1 MDLNEKEIRLKTI
14 KAKKMM
20 LLFSML
26 SIAMTFAGLT
36 SAYIVSKS
44 RPDWLKDFELPLAF
58 IISTLVIFL
67 SSISIAIA
75 KKNVKKNDVS
85 KTTFWLF
92 VTFILGIIFVIS
104 QFLGF
109 NELISL
115 GYFFTGAQ
123 STVTTS
129 FLYVLTVLHLA
140 HLFAGLIVLIVVM
153 ANNYKNKYKVEKLGF
168 ELAVTFWH
176 FLGVLWLYLLV
187 FLYFFK
193 SLKLVTSQ
201 S

>member
-44 RPDWLKDFELPLAF
+44 RPDWLKDFELPFAF
-58 IISTLVIFL
+58 IVSTVVIIL
-67 SSISIAIA
+67 SSISIYIA
-75 KKNVKKNDVS
+75 KKSVKNNEVS
-85 KTTFWLF
+85 KTSLWLLITFG
-92 VTFILGIIFVIS
+92 LGIIFVIS
-104 QFLGF
+104 QFSGF
-109 NELISL
+109 NELIGL

-123 STVTTS
+123 STITTS

-140 HLFAGLIVLIVVM
+140 HLFAGLIVLVVVTI
-153 ANNYKNKYKVEKLGF
+153 NNYKNKYKTEKLGF
-168 ELAVTFWH
+168 ELAVNFWH
-176 FLGVLWLYLLV
+176 FLGILWLYLFV
-187 FLYFFK
+187 FLYFFR
-193 SLKLVTSQ
+193 
-201 S
+201 

>member
-1 MDLNEKEIRLKTI
+1 MDLNENEIRLKTI

-44 RPDWLKDFELPLAF
+44 RPDWLKDFELPFAF
-58 IISTLVIFL
+58 VISTIVIIF
-67 SSISIAIA
+67 SSFSIYSA
-75 KKNVKKNDVS
+75 KKSLNNDGS
-85 KTTFWLF
+85 KTTMWLF
-92 VTFILGIIFVIS
+92 VTFALGLVFVIS

-109 NELISL
+109 DELISM

-123 STVTTS
+123 STITTS

-140 HLFAGLIVLIVVM
+140 HLFAGLIVLAVVM
-153 ANNYKNKYKVEKLGF
+153 FKNYKNKYKTEKLGF

-176 FLGVLWLYLLV
+176 FLGILWLYLFV
-187 FLYFFK
+187 FLYFFR
-193 SLKLVTSQ
+193 
-201 S
+201 

>member
-1 MDLNEKEIRLKTI
+1 MDLNENEIRLKTI

-44 RPDWLKDFELPLAF
+44 RPDWLKDFELPFAF
-58 IISTLVIFL
+58 VVSTIVIIF
-67 SSISIAIA
+67 SSFSIYSA
-75 KKNVKKNDVS
+75 KKSLNNDSS
-85 KTTFWLF
+85 KTTMWLF
-92 VTFILGIIFVIS
+92 VTFALGLVFVIS

-109 NELISL
+109 DELISM

-123 STVTTS
+123 STITTS

-140 HLFAGLIVLIVVM
+140 HLFAGLVVLAVVM
-153 ANNYKNKYKVEKLGF
+153 VKNHKNKYKTEKLGF

-176 FLGVLWLYLLV
+176 FLGILWLYLFV
-187 FLYFFK
+187 FLYFFR
-193 SLKLVTSQ
+193 
-201 S
+201 

>member
-44 RPDWLKDFELPLAF
+44 RPDWLKDFELPFAF
-58 IISTLVIFL
+58 IVSTVVIIL
-67 SSISIAIA
+67 SSISIYIA
-75 KKNVKKNDVS
+75 KQSVKNNEVS
-85 KTTFWLF
+85 KTTLWLLI
-92 VTFILGIIFVIS
+92 TFGFGIIFVIS
-104 QFLGF
+104 QFSGF
-109 NELISL
+109 SELIGL

-123 STVTTS
+123 STITTS

-140 HLFAGLIVLIVVM
+140 HLFAGLIVLVVVTI
-153 ANNYKNKYKVEKLGF
+153 NNYKNKYKTEKLGF
-168 ELAVTFWH
+168 ELAVNFWH
-176 FLGVLWLYLLV
+176 FLGILWLYLFV
-187 FLYFFK
+187 FLYFFR
-193 SLKLVTSQ
+193 
-201 S
+201 

>member
-1 MDLNEKEIRLKTI
+1 MDLNENEIRLKTI

-44 RPDWLKDFELPLAF
+44 RPDWLKDFELPFAF
-58 IISTLVIFL
+58 VVSTIVIIF
-67 SSISIAIA
+67 SSFSIYSA
-75 KKNVKKNDVS
+75 KKSLNNDSS
-85 KTTFWLF
+85 KTTMWLF
-92 VTFILGIIFVIS
+92 VTFALGLVFVIS

-109 NELISL
+109 DELISM

-123 STVTTS
+123 STITTS

-140 HLFAGLIVLIVVM
+140 HLFAGLIVLAVVM
-153 ANNYKNKYKVEKLGF
+153 FKNYKNKYKTEKLGF

-176 FLGVLWLYLLV
+176 FLGILWLYLFV
-187 FLYFFK
+187 FLYFFR
-193 SLKLVTSQ
+193 
-201 S
+201 

>member
-1 MDLNEKEIRLKTI
+1 MEISENENEMRLKRI

-44 RPDWLKDFELPLAF
+44 RPDWLKDFELPIAF
-58 IISTLVIFL
+58 TLSTIFIAISSL
-67 SSISIAIA
+67 SIAFA
-75 KKNVKKNDVS
+75 KKNLNQNNSS
-85 KTTFWLF
+85 KTNFLLLVTFGLGILF
-92 VTFILGIIFVIS
+92 VAS
-104 QFLGF
+104 QFIGF
-109 NELISL
+109 NKLISS

-123 STVTTS
+123 STITTS

-140 HLFAGLIVLIVVM
+140 HLFAGLIVLIVVII
-153 ANNYKNKYKVEKLGF
+153 NNYKNKYKTEKLGF

-176 FLGVLWLYLLV
+176 FLGILWLYLFV
-187 FLYFFK
+187 FFYFFR
-193 SLKLVTSQ
+193 
-201 S
+201 

>member
-1 MDLNEKEIRLKTI
+1 MEISENENEMRLKRI

-44 RPDWLKDFELPLAF
+44 RPDWLKDFELPIAF
-58 IISTLVIFL
+58 TLSTIF
-67 SSISIAIA
+67 IAISSLSIVFA
-75 KKNVKKNDVS
+75 KKNLNQNNSS
-85 KTTFWLF
+85 KTNFLLLVTFGLGILF
-92 VTFILGIIFVIS
+92 VAS
-104 QFLGF
+104 QFIGF
-109 NELISL
+109 NKLISS

-123 STVTTS
+123 STITTS

-140 HLFAGLIVLIVVM
+140 HLFAGLIVLIVVII
-153 ANNYKNKYKVEKLGF
+153 NNYKNKYKTEKLGF

-176 FLGVLWLYLLV
+176 FLGILWLYL
-187 FLYFFK
+187 FLFFYFFR
-193 SLKLVTSQ
+193 
-201 S
+201 

>member
-1 MDLNEKEIRLKTI
+1 MDLNENEIRLKTI

-44 RPDWLKDFELPLAF
+44 RPDWLKDFELPFAF
-58 IISTLVIFL
+58 IISTIVIIF
-67 SSISIAIA
+67 SSFSIYSA
-75 KKNVKKNDVS
+75 KKSLNNDSS
-85 KTTFWLF
+85 KTTMWLF
-92 VTFILGIIFVIS
+92 VTFALGLVFVIS

-109 NELISL
+109 DELISM

-123 STVTTS
+123 STITTS

-140 HLFAGLIVLIVVM
+140 HLFAGLIVLAVVM
-153 ANNYKNKYKVEKLGF
+153 FKNYKNKYKTEKLGF

-176 FLGVLWLYLLV
+176 FLGILWLYLFV
-187 FLYFFK
+187 FLYFFR
-193 SLKLVTSQ
+193 
-201 S
+201 

>member
-1 MDLNEKEIRLKTI
+1 MDLNENEIRLKTI

-44 RPDWLKDFELPLAF
+44 RPDWLKDFELPFAF
-58 IISTLVIFL
+58 VVSTIVIIF
-67 SSISIAIA
+67 SSFSIYSA
-75 KKNVKKNDVS
+75 KKSLNNDSS
-85 KTTFWLF
+85 KTTMWLF
-92 VTFILGIIFVIS
+92 VTFALGLVFVIA

-109 NELISL
+109 DELISM

-123 STVTTS
+123 STITTS

-140 HLFAGLIVLIVVM
+140 HLFAGLIVLAVVM
-153 ANNYKNKYKVEKLGF
+153 FKNYKNKYKTEKLGF

-176 FLGVLWLYLLV
+176 FLGILWLYLFV
-187 FLYFFK
+187 FLYFFR
-193 SLKLVTSQ
+193 
-201 S
+201 

>member
-1 MDLNEKEIRLKTI
+1 MELNEKEIRLKTI

-36 SAYIVSKS
+36 SAYIVSKA
-44 RPDWLKDFELPLAF
+44 RPDWLKDFELPFAF
-58 IISTLVIFL
+58 VISTVVIFL
-67 SSISIAIA
+67 SSISISIA

-85 KTTFWLF
+85 KTTLWLF
-92 VTFILGIIFVIS
+92 VTFGLGIIFITS
-104 QFLGF
+104 QFSGF
-109 NELISL
+109 NELIGL

-123 STVTTS
+123 STITTS

-140 HLFAGLIVLIVVM
+140 HLFAGLIVLIVVII
-153 ANNYKNKYKVEKLGF
+153 NNYKNKYKIEKLGF

-176 FLGVLWLYLLV
+176 FLGILWLYLFV
-187 FLYFFK
+187 FLYFFG
-193 SLKLVTSQ
+193 
-201 S
+201 

>member
-1 MDLNEKEIRLKTI
+1 MEISENENEIRLKRI

-44 RPDWLKDFELPLAF
+44 RPDWLKDFELPIAF
-58 IISTLVIFL
+58 TLSTIFIAISSL
-67 SSISIAIA
+67 SIAFA
-75 KKNVKKNDVS
+75 KKKLNQNNSS
-85 KTTFWLF
+85 KTNFLLLVTFGLGILF
-92 VTFILGIIFVIS
+92 VAS
-104 QFLGF
+104 QFIGF
-109 NELISL
+109 NKLISS

-123 STVTTS
+123 STITTS

-140 HLFAGLIVLIVVM
+140 HLFAGLIVLIVVII
-153 ANNYKNKYKVEKLGF
+153 NNYKNKYKIEKLGF

-176 FLGVLWLYLLV
+176 FLGILWLYLFV
-187 FLYFFK
+187 FFYFFR
-193 SLKLVTSQ
+193 
-201 S
+201 

>member
-1 MDLNEKEIRLKTI
+1 MDLNENEIRLKTI

-44 RPDWLKDFELPLAF
+44 RPDWLKDFELPFAF
-58 IISTLVIFL
+58 IISTIVIIF
-67 SSISIAIA
+67 SSFSIYSA
-75 KKNVKKNDVS
+75 KKSLNNDSS
-85 KTTFWLF
+85 KTTMWLF
-92 VTFILGIIFVIS
+92 VTFALGLVFVIS

-109 NELISL
+109 DELISM

-123 STVTTS
+123 STITTS

-140 HLFAGLIVLIVVM
+140 HLFAGLIVLAVVIVK
-153 ANNYKNKYKVEKLGF
+153 NYKNIYKTEKLGF

-176 FLGVLWLYLLV
+176 FLGILWLYLFV
-187 FLYFFK
+187 FLYFFR
-193 SLKLVTSQ
+193 
-201 S
+201 